1 MNRKLNTALKY
12 NILFQNNSLQG
23 GHSLIF
29 ANFSEMLLNGNDNV
43 RITKKKSKGTWGR
56 RQSGIFYF
64 FSRVS
69 EKIQMEAARLH
80 VQLSHGICLWFL
92 LHFFLTE

>member
-43 RITKKKSKGTWGR
+43 RITKKKIKRDLGKKAKWHLLLLFKG
-56 RQSGIFYF
+56 I
-64 FSRVS
+64 
-69 EKIQMEAARLH
+69 
-80 VQLSHGICLWFL
+80 
-92 LHFFLTE
+92 